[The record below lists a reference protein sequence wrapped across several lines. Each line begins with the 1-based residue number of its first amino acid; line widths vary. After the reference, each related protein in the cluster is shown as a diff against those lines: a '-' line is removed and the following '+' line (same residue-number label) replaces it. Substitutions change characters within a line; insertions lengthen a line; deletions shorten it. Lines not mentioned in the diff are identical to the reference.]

1 MNYYEIISIL
11 VAIIALA
18 ISGYSI
24 FVSKKIGKKQIQ
36 ANTVNGYTKQYME
49 ITMKILTDSK
59 CDKISCQRLFIKLY
73 SIEFHSQ
80 KNGDLSD
87 EVWSL
92 WLDGMRKAVREESLQ
107 IAWKQ
112 DCNIY
117 DSEFA
122 QFFGDLIKEN
132 ENHCSA

>member
-1 MNYYEIISIL
+1 MNYYEIFSII

-24 FVSKKIGKKQIQ
+24 SVSQKNTKKQIQ
-36 ANTVNGYTKQYME
+36 TNTVNGYTKQYME

-59 CDKISCQRLFIKLY
+59 CDEITCQRLFIKLY

-92 WLDGMRKAVREESLQ
+92 WLECMRKAIREKSLL

-122 QFFGDLIKEN
+122 KFFDNLIKEN
-132 ENHCSA
+132 ESLCSA